1 MTKLTLG
8 IYPLGG
14 ATSPPV
20 SKVSIPSKGCVVIDG
35 YKLDG
40 GQLAVDQ
47 AIVHPLDPAG
57 TSAGYVSLK
66 RLRQIVGENA
76 GGVIFADSYEIAVQ
90 SAVADIS
97 APPYAPGTHSY
108 GDDELPAYPVWPDG
122 EAEAPQEVTAT
133 ADASEITDSQ
143 AEALEERIAT
153 CADRYSPAL
162 VDGWAKANSI
172 PGGLVGASLDATDA
186 TQSEH
191 LQRANNT
198 HRWARSLIGAAWWA
212 ASMFE
217 SGADWPSGG
226 FPEAGPF
233 SAWNDLAEW
242 LVSRLESQLADAKD
256 ALRFYWLETFA
267 DWSSLASGAYA
278 LEDDGS
284 PTLMLSPPDTDAW
297 TAWLTT
303 HYAAAQQASVG
314 EHEH

>member
-143 AEALEERIAT
+143 AEALEERIGNLERSAEQLR
-153 CADRYSPAL
+153 ARDARRERA
-162 VDGWAKANSI
+162 VAE
-172 PGGLVGASLDATDA
+172 LDDK
-186 TQSEH
+186 
-191 LQRANNT
+191 
-198 HRWARSLIGAAWWA
+198 I
-212 ASMFE
+212 
-217 SGADWPSGG
+217 
-226 FPEAGPF
+226 
-233 SAWNDLAEW
+233 
-242 LVSRLESQLADAKD
+242 
-256 ALRFYWLETFA
+256 
-267 DWSSLASGAYA
+267 SSLTELAAEDQDRFINLQEQIRRRQIDDLEQEIRTLKAYMRVR
-278 LEDDGS
+278 S
-284 PTLMLSPPDTDAW
+284 DA
-297 TAWLTT
+297 
-303 HYAAAQQASVG
+303 
-314 EHEH
+314 